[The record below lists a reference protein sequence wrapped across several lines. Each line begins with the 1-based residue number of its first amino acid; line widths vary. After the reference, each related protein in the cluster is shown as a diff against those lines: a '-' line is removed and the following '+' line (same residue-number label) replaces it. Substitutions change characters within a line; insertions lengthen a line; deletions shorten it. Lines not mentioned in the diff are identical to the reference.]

1 MSLDRVIH
9 EPSRLKL
16 VTLLYVVDEADF
28 LYLSDQSGFSAGN
41 LSSHMAK
48 LEAAGYVEIE
58 KEFVG
63 KKPRTVY
70 RLSAE
75 GRRSFEAYRD
85 TLAYMLDL

>member
-85 TLAYMLDL
+85 TLANMLDL